1 MLLSEFDAK
10 FVGVGMKHKVTIIC
24 DECGLP
30 RTINKEKARQNI
42 VDNGKSIC
50 RACSMTLHHQECPPT
65 DETKSKI
72 SEKLMGIVR
81 SDETKKKMSEARLAF
96 FQTPAGLAQKAM
108 LSALAAKGHA
118 ENKFENSKRNGW
130 YESTKVGK
138 VFYASSYELLFCVE
152 LDDRDDVQTYQT
164 QIAYT
169 YEGRGRCLDF
179 LVTYTDGR
187 KEAIEIKPLDR
198 LAEQANVDQINDS
211 SMNAIAEGWEF
222 DFYTED
228 HFGMTATEIRDWA
241 DKFLTA
247 TGPFDFVAFRK
258 ERARARALKHYHG
271 TIANDKVQVYC
282 EFCKENHTPLRKTY
296 LKAVE
301 KNGRFICER
310 EGGSISGRKPKPK
323 KVNPYAAE
331 GKKQCLG
338 VCGKVLEY
346 AMFGADKS
354 RSDGYADK
362 CKQCRATKAKETY
375 DAKQMVQKPEKQA

>member
-1 MLLSEFDAK
+1 MNIDSFNQTYASFKSRDK
-10 FVGVGMKHKVTIIC
+10 IKIVCSRCSKDSRVQKHKAA
-24 DECGLP
+24 E
-30 RTINKEKARQNI
+30 NI
-42 VDNGKSIC
+42 KKNDTYVCQHCKSI
-50 RACSMTLHHQECPPT
+50 ECNPLRIYS
-65 DETKSKI
+65 DEGRKKI
-72 SEKLMGIVR
+72 SDANSYSR

-96 FQTPAGLAQKAM
+96 FQTPAGIAQKAM

-130 YESTKVGK
+130 YESKKVGK

-164 QIAYT
+164 QIGYT

-271 TIANDKVQVYC
+271 TIANDKVVVYC
-282 EFCKENHTPLRKTY
+282 EFCKEQHTPLRKTY

-362 CKQCRATKAKETY
+362 CKQCRAAKAKSQY
-375 DAKQMVQKPEKQA
+375 GKIQ